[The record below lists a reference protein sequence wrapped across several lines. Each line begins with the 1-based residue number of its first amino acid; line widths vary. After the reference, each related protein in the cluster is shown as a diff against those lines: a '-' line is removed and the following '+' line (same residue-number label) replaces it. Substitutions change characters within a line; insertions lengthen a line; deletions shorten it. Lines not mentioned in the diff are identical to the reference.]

1 MPMRGELPEVAV
13 RHCVQPTA
21 AGRGWSLL
29 AAAISD
35 PDGQA
40 VVMFA
45 AIGFLATINAVLYF
59 PDFGEALA
67 RLAIFP

>member
-1 MPMRGELPEVAV
+1 MRGELPDI
-13 RHCVQPTA
+13 
-21 AGRGWSLL
+21 AGRRCVRSGERSTWSHI

-35 PDGQA
+35 CDLQA

-59 PDFGEALA
+59 PDFGDLFAQLA
-67 RLAIFP
+67 VFP